1 MSKSRGSGDP
11 SCPFLGAP
19 MFVLMLSNIL
29 QSCKVFGIF
38 DSFVLTVAREACSN
52 VQYVEACAVDKISIS
67 TIQLS
72 AAANFVVSIAIEKQ
86 AVGPQ

>member
-52 VQYVEACAVDKISIS
+52 VQYV
-67 TIQLS
+67 
-72 AAANFVVSIAIEKQ
+72 
-86 AVGPQ
+86 